1 MNMRNTLKLIIG
13 AAILSSAAPVQ
24 AASCWRA
31 QAVEA
36 AQVRDFET
44 MLMVSALRC
53 RNSGVNFLEEYN
65 AFVRTK
71 RTALTQVNNE
81 LRSQFQKAM
90 GAGAALNA
98 YDRYATQLANSY
110 GAGAE
115 GLDCSDMQSLV
126 RAANASAPSRAA
138 LVTLAQRAGANPR
151 LPGSACPVT
160 IAAK

>member
-1 MNMRNTLKLIIG
+1 MRNTLKLLIG
-13 AAILSSAAPVQ
+13 ATAALTAAPVQ
-24 AASCWRA
+24 AASCWST

-53 RNSGVNFLEEYN
+53 RNTGVSFLNEYN
-65 AFVRTK
+65 QFIRTK
-71 RTALTQVNNE
+71 RTALTQINDD
-81 LRSQFQKAM
+81 LRGQFQKAM

-98 YDRYATQLANSY
+98 YDRYVTQLANSY

-126 RAANASAPSRAA
+126 RAANSAEPSRAA

-151 LPGSACPVT
+151 LPDRACPVS

>member
-13 AAILSSAAPVQ
+13 AMAILSAVPVQ
-24 AASCWRA
+24 AASCWST

-44 MLMVSALRC
+44 MLMVLALRC
-53 RNSGVNFLEEYN
+53 RNTGVNFLDEYN
-65 AFVRTK
+65 SFVRTK
-71 RTALTQVNNE
+71 RTALTQINDD
-81 LRSQFQKAM
+81 LRAQFQKAM

-98 YDRYATQLANSY
+98 YDRYVTQLANSY

-115 GLDCSDMQSLV
+115 GLDCADMQSLV
-126 RAANASAPSRAA
+126 RAGNAAAPSRAA